1 MNGFSIIDKYT
12 LKSVNVEDGEIFE
25 VCNYNGKYS
34 VIFLILYKLIILLLL
49 LFLIFVEWSISEIIY
64 DIRFVTTV
72 IYIDILSFIIKIVF
86 LIIQIKYYENY
97 FIIQTVNI
105 FIISIMNYIF
115 LFGIRV
121 LLGLIH
127 KQNVNL
133 QFINRNENFINNET
147 QLRTKS
153 TNNETINVD
162 DSIYKTNTVD
172 ENGENENIEPTATI
186 KSNFISRMIDYHYTN
201 YSNDS

>member
-49 LFLIFVEWSISEIIY
+49 LFLIFVEWNISEIIY

>member
-1 MNGFSIIDKYT
+1 MLKMVKFLKY
-12 LKSVNVEDGEIFE
+12 
-25 VCNYNGKYS
+25 
-34 VIFLILYKLIILLLL
+34 VITMENIALYKLIILLLL

>member
-1 MNGFSIIDKYT
+1 LNGFSIIDKYT